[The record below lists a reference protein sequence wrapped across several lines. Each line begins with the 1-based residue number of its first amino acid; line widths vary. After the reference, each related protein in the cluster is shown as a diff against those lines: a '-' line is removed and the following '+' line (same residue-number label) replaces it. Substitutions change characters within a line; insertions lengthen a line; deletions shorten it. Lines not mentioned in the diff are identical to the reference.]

1 MLKSMATELLRD
13 TLDLFPQCH
22 QIVEATGRKASSDS
36 KTEGSNGRETSKVAG
51 GGTEGE
57 DMDSGGAP
65 DWDVCFDQN
74 DARGR

>member
-51 GGTEGE
+51 GGAGREE
-57 DMDSGGAP
+57 LDSGIASNWGSL
-65 DWDVCFDQN
+65 F
-74 DARGR
+74 